1 MRRKILNIF
10 LSIAVVFAVLPMAA
24 GSAFAGTAD
33 SQPAKVSVELLK
45 AQNSGSYMKLSWTK
59 ISSATKYVVYGQKC
73 GKKGWK
79 KLTSTKNSYYTVK
92 SIKGAKLKSHN
103 TYRFYVAA
111 YNGSRQLVKSKNT
124 HFIFKT
130 TSGKYAN
137 AKSISVKPAKSTLSK
152 GDTLTLKASTQI
164 CYGKKHI
171 KSSHGAAIRYISNCP
186 GVAKVSSKGVVTA
199 VAPGTA
205 TIYVQDIGGKYC
217 KSVITVKKDSYTVSF
232 DSNGH
237 GTAPES
243 QYVEDGSKA
252 AEPEEPAETGYTFGG
267 WFRDSECTDEWDFD
281 TDTVTENITLYA
293 KWTKEKYTVSFDM
306 QGHGTNIDKE
316 AVEYG
321 SSAAEPA
328 EPAET
333 GYIFGGWF
341 RDSECTDAW
350 DFDTDTVTK
359 DITLY
364 AKWTEKE
371 YTISIKA
378 GSNGSV
384 DLAKLENVKY
394 RSEIYADGNKLN
406 AGANVVTAT
415 PDANYEFDKWTGIPD
430 DGLVTGDVELSASF
444 KIKKYTVSFD
454 LKGHGTAIDK
464 ETVEYGSSAAK
475 PADPAA
481 TGYIFGGWFRDSECT
496 DAWDFDTDTVK
507 EDITLYAKWTKE
519 KYTVSFDMQGHGKA
533 IEKKVVEYG
542 SKLAAPD
549 EPYEL
554 LYTFGGWYKDNGCTS
569 AWNFDKDTVTKDV
582 TIFAKWTP
590 TKKGDLITLYG
601 KKYRVLKINGTTA
614 ELLSMDNV
622 NERGIQYSTDS
633 SRSYDTRESMQG
645 YYISNLDKYLNLT
658 WYNSLNSEMKAAIVP
673 QTLTESGC
681 IMSWDMVAP
690 LPGDYRADCAG
701 GQYWIGPRAEI
712 VIGPPEYDKRYVYA
726 PDLID
731 VIDYL
736 GEGNITAANV
746 NKMFFNTNQM
756 VNDSIWLRSGN
767 TAVHDYA
774 WIVQGNTGGLN
785 VYQVELQADTRAVF
799 TIDLSKCT
807 SAGEK

>member
-1 MRRKILNIF
+1 MRRKILSVF

-59 ISSATKYVVYGQKC
+59 VSSATKYVVYGQKC

-103 TYRFYVAA
+103 TYRFYVIA

-171 KSSHGAAIRYISNCP
+171 KSSHGAPTRYISNCP

-267 WFRDSECTDEWDFD
+267 WFRDSECTD
-281 TDTVTENITLYA
+281 
-293 KWTKEKYTVSFDM
+293 
-306 QGHGTNIDKE
+306 
-316 AVEYG
+316 
-321 SSAAEPA
+321 
-328 EPAET
+328 
-333 GYIFGGWF
+333 
-341 RDSECTDAW
+341 AW
-350 DFDTDTVTK
+350 NFDTDTVTK

-364 AKWTEKE
+364 AKWTENE
-371 YTISIKA
+371 YTVSIKA

-384 DLAKLENVKY
+384 DISKLENVKY
-394 RSEIYADGNKLN
+394 KSEINADGNKLN
-406 AGANVVTAT
+406 VGAAVVTAT

-430 DGLVTGDVELSASF
+430 DGLVTGDLELSASF

-496 DAWDFDTDTVK
+496 NTWDFDTDTVK

-554 LYTFGGWYKDNGCTS
+554 LYTFGGWYKDSECTS
-569 AWNFDKDTVTKDV
+569 AWSFDKNTVTANM
-582 TIFAKWTP
+582 TLYAKWTP
-590 TKKGDLITLYG
+590 TKKGDLIKLYG
-601 KKYRVLKINGTTA
+601 KQYRVLKMDGTTA

-622 NERGIQYSTDS
+622 NERPLQYSADS
-633 SRSYDTRESMQG
+633 SSSYDTRKSMQG
-645 YYISNLDKYLNLT
+645 YYKSKVDEYLNVT

-673 QTLTESGC
+673 QTLIESGC

-690 LPGDYRADCAG
+690 RAGDYRANCGG
-701 GQYWIGPRAEI
+701 GQYWIGPRDEL
-712 VIGPPEYDKRYVYA
+712 VIGLPEYEERHVYA
-726 PDLID
+726 LDVLD

-746 NKMFFNTNQM
+746 NKMFFNTNNM
-756 VNDSIWLRSGN
+756 VNDTIWLRSGN
-767 TAVHDYA
+767 TAEHDYA
-774 WIVQGNTGGLN
+774 WIVQGSTGGLN
-785 VYQVELQADTRAVF
+785 AYHAELSADTRAAF
-799 TIDLSKCT
+799 TIDLSKCV